1 MMDKVMQDAL
11 RADAEKLGHLT
22 GEDHTPEFLFD
33 CEACGG
39 EGYIPRTVRVYEAG
53 CGFSHPDVEE
63 VRCEACLGVGWF
75 ICEAEGDQC
84 LTS

>member
-1 MMDKVMQDAL
+1 MFNKEMMDAL

-39 EGYIPRTVRVYEAG
+39 QGYIARTVQVYEAG

-63 VRCEACLGVGWF
+63 TPCQACGGNGWLVG
-75 ICEAEGDQC
+75 EAESDNA
-84 LTS
+84 